1 VFGIIRLG
9 VSARPGMIVLT
20 LALMR
25 CIVLQVK
32 KGYKDKVGIIL
43 YNVESGDGS
52 VQDGFQELVA
62 MGDLNCKKIQ
72 LMQEHAKSG
81 TYVEAGK
88 TNSTKPCK
96 RMFHESNSGSCHLTN
111 AVRAAQQ
118 VCLSLSIPSADPCC
132 GGGGSHV
139 QNPPPGHMHD
149 DMPWKLCLACGSNS
163 VYAFYEMHATAREE
177 ESA

>member
-1 VFGIIRLG
+1 
-9 VSARPGMIVLT
+9 MC
-20 LALMR
+20 

-43 YNVESGDGS
+43 YNVESGDGR

-62 MGDLNCKKIQ
+62 MGDLNCKKIH

-88 TNSTKPCK
+88 TNATKPCK
-96 RMFHESNSGSCHLTN
+96 SMFHESNSGSCHLTN

-118 VCLSLSIPSADPCC
+118 VGTPLSIPSADPCC
-132 GGGGSHV
+132 HGFPCAEPTAGTDVGQHV
-139 QNPPPGHMHD
+139 METLPSLWLRFGVCF
-149 DMPWKLCLACGSNS
+149 L
-163 VYAFYEMHATAREE
+163 
-177 ESA
+177 